1 MAIKQ
6 SLQIRAGSHLQL
18 TPQMRQSLRILQLS
32 SVEVDQEI
40 VQALECNPCLEQVEE
55 HSENN
60 LVDYPTASRAVEF
73 ERQADNSHTNDL
85 ALSRDTDS
93 DLSHMAGA
101 NRNNPYDTVK
111 QGTTLQDELLQS
123 LSDHRLSSK
132 DAAIARAVIGSLDER
147 GYLTAKV
154 DELHELLASQI
165 SVQAPEIEAMV
176 HLVQMLSIPGIGA
189 YDLADCLRLQ
199 LEQLDA
205 STPGRTAALRLV
217 KAHLP
222 LLTKRKFTELI
233 RLLQID
239 REELSQVIDLIRE
252 LDHAPGRHLSTEQ
265 THHVVPDVY
274 VYRQQEKWQVI
285 LNSAVSHRL
294 CVTTYYQR
302 YLQNQ
307 DSDTRQYLKQKMSEA
322 ADFIR
327 GLDQRAAT
335 ILRIATEIV
344 RRQQTFMAEGESRLK
359 PLTRREIASALN
371 LHESTVSRATD
382 HKYMLTPKGIFK
394 FKHFFTTKVGVHKGE
409 GQSARAVQAQ
419 IRKMIEFETPSKPI
433 SDGIISKMLAD
444 KGVSIAHR
452 TVAKYREQMN
462 IPPADQRESVL

>member
-73 ERQADNSHTNDL
+73 ERQADNSYTNDL
-85 ALSRDTDS
+85 ALSRHTDS

-176 HLVQMLSIPGIGA
+176 HLVQMLSIPGVGA

-222 LLTKRKFTELI
+222 LLAKRKFTELI

-294 CVTTYYQR
+294 H
-302 YLQNQ
+302 
-307 DSDTRQYLKQKMSEA
+307 
-322 ADFIR
+322 
-327 GLDQRAAT
+327 
-335 ILRIATEIV
+335 
-344 RRQQTFMAEGESRLK
+344 SRLGS
-359 PLTRREIASALN
+359 TRCNHL
-371 LHESTVSRATD
+371 
-382 HKYMLTPKGIFK
+382 
-394 FKHFFTTKVGVHKGE
+394 
-409 GQSARAVQAQ
+409 
-419 IRKMIEFETPSKPI
+419 
-433 SDGIISKMLAD
+433 
-444 KGVSIAHR
+444 AHR
-452 TVAKYREQMN
+452 NRNRSAAAN
-462 IPPADQRESVL
+462 IYG